1 MKTTTSQKTTPTL
14 RFPGFSDAW
23 DEKKLG
29 LISQFSDEKIS
40 AGNFNES
47 NFIGVDNLLPNLQ
60 GKTRSQY
67 MPIKGKYSK
76 YISGDILH
84 SNIRPYL
91 RKAWQADSEGG
102 ASADVLVIRP
112 NDNLNFKFLYYK
124 ITSESYFDYVMSGVK
139 GVKMPRGDKDHI
151 MNYLITIPT
160 KIEQNKIADF
170 LSSVDAW
177 IYNLKKQKQN
187 LESYKKGMMQKIFSQ
202 EMRFKDENCQDFT
215 EWKEKRLGEVC
226 EIKKGKQLNRSGLSE
241 SVGFPVI
248 NGGVS
253 PSGYTNIFN
262 TEAGTITISEGG
274 NSCGYINFLN
284 TKFWS
289 GGHCYSLS
297 DLTPE
302 IHVNFLYIFLKFKEE
317 NIMKLRV
324 GSGLPNIQRKDLDKF
339 ILKIPEIREQ
349 QKIFEFLGSVDNM
362 LELKQKQIAYA
373 EGWKKGVMQ
382 GVFI

>member
-1 MKTTTSQKTTPTL
+1 
-14 RFPGFSDAW
+14 
-23 DEKKLG
+23 
-29 LISQFSDEKIS
+29 
-40 AGNFNES
+40 
-47 NFIGVDNLLPNLQ
+47 
-60 GKTRSQY
+60 
-67 MPIKGKYSK
+67 
-76 YISGDILH
+76 
-84 SNIRPYL
+84 
-91 RKAWQADSEGG
+91 
-102 ASADVLVIRP
+102 
-112 NDNLNFKFLYYK
+112 
-124 ITSESYFDYVMSGVK
+124 
-139 GVKMPRGDKDHI
+139 
-151 MNYLITIPT
+151 
-160 KIEQNKIADF
+160 
-170 LSSVDAW
+170 
-177 IYNLKKQKQN
+177 
-187 LESYKKGMMQKIFSQ
+187 
-202 EMRFKDENCQDFT
+202 MRFKDENGKGFGDW
-215 EWKEKRLGEVC
+215 EEKRLGEVC

-297 DLTPE
+297 DLTPK

-349 QKIFEFLGSVDNM
+349 QKISEFLGSVDNM
-362 LELKQKQIAYA
+362 LELKQKQIVAA
-373 EGWKKGVMQ
+373 EEWKKGVMQ
-382 GVFI
+382 GLFV